1 MIKIFDLDVWQEIWV
16 TITRNKLRSILTG
29 FGVFWGIFM
38 MVVLIGVGTGFEGG
52 IRSNFDGLA
61 SNACFFYSNRTSVP
75 YKGYRKGR
83 QWDMNNRDIKLIR
96 ERAESVDLL
105 SPMLFGYSSDKNVVR
120 GVKSGGYSVVGVY
133 PAHFE
138 ILKQTIHYGRLLN
151 NLDVDENRKVCVI
164 GIEVYQTLFNIGE
177 NPIGSYI
184 RVNGIYFQVVGVITP
199 VSEDVQ
205 LGSDTKESVYIP
217 FSTMQKAFNQGD
229 IIHFMACTVKPG
241 FSAKD
246 AEEEVKTILKVAHDI
261 SPTDQKA
268 INLFNTEEL
277 FKMFDAL
284 FSGVSILIWIVGI
297 GALLSGIIGISNIMM
312 VTVRERTREIG
323 VRRALGAKP
332 IAIMTQILSESFVLT
347 SLFGILGL
355 LVGLGL
361 LAFVDNLLSAGV
373 IQIDIIS
380 SPIIPF
386 LTAIA
391 ALLILLVSGVF
402 AGLMPAFRALK
413 VKPIDAIRDE

>member
-347 SLFGILGL
+347 TLFGILGL

-373 IQIDIIS
+373 IQIEIIS

-386 LTAIA
+386 LTAIVA
-391 ALLILLVSGVF
+391 MLILLVSGVF

>member
-1 MIKIFDLDVWQEIWV
+1 MMKIFDLDVWQEIWV

-38 MVVLIGVGTGFEGG
+38 LVVLIGIGTGFEGG
-52 IRSNFDGLA
+52 MRRNFEGVA
-61 SNACFFYSNRTSVP
+61 SNACFFFSNRTSEP

-83 QWDMNNRDIKLIR
+83 WWNMNNRDVKLIR
-96 ERAESVDLL
+96 ERAESVEHI
-105 SPMLFGYSSDKNVVR
+105 SPILFGNSSDKNVVR

-133 PAHFE
+133 PAQFE
-138 ILKQTIHYGRLLN
+138 IQKQIVLHGRLFN
-151 NLDVDENRKVCVI
+151 NLDIDEYRKICVI
-164 GIEVYQTLFNIGE
+164 GIEVYETLFSVGE

-199 VSEDVQ
+199 VSENVQ
-205 LGSDTKESVYIP
+205 MGSDAKQSVYIP
-217 FSTMQKAFNQGD
+217 FSTMQRAFNQGD
-229 IIHFMACTVKPG
+229 IIHFMSCTVKPG
-241 FSAKD
+241 YSAKD
-246 AEEEVKTILKVAHDI
+246 TEMEVKTILKTSHDI
-261 SPTDQKA
+261 SPTDEKA
-268 INLFNTEEL
+268 VNSFNTEEI

-284 FSGVSILIWIVGI
+284 FLGVSGLIWIVGI

-323 VRRALGAKP
+323 VRRAIGAKP
-332 IAIMTQILSESFVLT
+332 MSIMTQILSESFVLT
-347 SLFGILGL
+347 TLFGLFGL
-355 LVGLGL
+355 LTGLAL
-361 LAFVDNLLSAGV
+361 LALADNLLSTGV
-373 IQIDIIS
+373 IQIEIIS

-386 LTAIA
+386 FTAIVA
-391 ALLILLVSGVF
+391 MFILLISGIF